1 MSYSYGSVYK
11 SVQLLISFFV
21 LKFVWEKCFI
31 SFSILMRCHL
41 LHLRYKKSFWSKFSD
56 SMKKTY
62 IKKHIELL
70 YALFDNTFRV
80 SLTKKKY
87 NHFSA
92 RFSFIHKIV
101 NLKKIT
107 ACDCRPNWESN
118 HKSYQQK
125 KIIQKISF
133 IF

>member
-1 MSYSYGSVYK
+1 
-11 SVQLLISFFV
+11 
-21 LKFVWEKCFI
+21 
-31 SFSILMRCHL
+31 MR
-41 LHLRYKKSFWSKFSD
+41 
-56 SMKKTY
+56 

-80 SLTKKKY
+80 SLTKKY

-107 ACDCRPNWESN
+107 TCDCRPN
-118 HKSYQQK
+118 
-125 KIIQKISF
+125 
-133 IF
+133 